1 MEKRQAKELQDRKSA
16 SESVVAA
23 AEAIA
28 AEIEVLIRDFYPHS
42 SQMTGRT
49 GEFVSEVQRL
59 LRTQIK
65 AMSVVPMAPGG
76 AATPKPLLL
85 EDAASWDD
93 VVKAVDGL
101 DTTTAIQVTMAYTW
115 IHH

>member
-23 AEAIA
+23 GEAIA

-49 GEFVSEVQRL
+49 GEFISEVQRL

-65 AMSVVPMAPGG
+65 AMSVVPMAPG

-101 DTTTAIQVTMAYTW
+101 DTTTAIQVTMAYT
-115 IHH
+115 